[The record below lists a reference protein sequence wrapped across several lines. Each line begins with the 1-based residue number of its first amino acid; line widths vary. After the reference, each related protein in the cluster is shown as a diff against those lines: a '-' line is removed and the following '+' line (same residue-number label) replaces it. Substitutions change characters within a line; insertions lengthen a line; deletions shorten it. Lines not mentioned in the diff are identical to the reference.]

1 MAADRIVILGAGF
14 GGLTVA
20 EALDPVAGMGKADV
34 TLVDRNAI
42 FQMGFSMQ
50 WVFAGRRRP
59 DEGERPYS
67 ALATRNV
74 RFVHDEVAAID
85 PANRLVHTRSRR
97 LPYDHLVLALG
108 AELAPELVPGLGEGA
123 YNLCDLGSV
132 GQFRAALDSIE
143 KGVAMIAIASTPF
156 KCPPAP
162 YEYAFLAHDILKD
175 RGVRDKVRVVLTTP
189 EPQPMPVAGKVVGEQ
204 IKAMMAERG
213 IEYLPGHKPKWV
225 DVRGRTVAYE
235 NGKDLGYD
243 VVAAMY
249 PHRAPKVV
257 RDSGLA
263 DESGFVPVKLGTFRT
278 SKEGVYAI
286 GDLAAMKLPNGSPHP
301 KAGVFAEAQG
311 MAVARALASALVLLR
326 LLTPEGRGVCFVD
339 AGKDK
344 AAPAE
349 IHLLAD
355 GGPKASLEAPSVEG
369 LMGKRKFE
377 RDRFLRW
384 FGG

>member
-20 EALDPVAGMGKADV
+20 ETLDPLAGMGKADL
-34 TLVDRNAI
+34 TLVDRNAS

-59 DEGERPYS
+59 EEGERPYS
-67 ALATRNV
+67 SLATRNV
-74 RFVHDEVAAID
+74 TFVHDEVAAID
-85 PANRLVHTRSRR
+85 PANRFVQTRSRR

-108 AELAPELVPGLGEGA
+108 ADLAPESVPGLGEGA
-123 YNLCDLGSV
+123 YNLCDLESV
-132 GQFRAALDSIE
+132 GQFRAALDAID
-143 KGVAMIAIASTPF
+143 KGVVVIAVAATPF

-175 RGVRDKVRVVLTTP
+175 RGVRDKVRLVLTTP

-204 IKAMMAERG
+204 VKAMMAERG
-213 IEYLPGHKPKWV
+213 IEYLPGHKPKLV
-225 DVRGRTVAYE
+225 DVRARTVAYE
-235 NGKDLGYD
+235 KGKDLPYD
-243 VVAAMY
+243 VLAAMY

-257 RDSGLA
+257 RDAGLA
-263 DESGFVPVKLGTFRT
+263 DESGFVPVELGTFRT
-278 SKEGVYAI
+278 STAGVYAI
-286 GDLAAMKLPNGSPHP
+286 GDMAAMKLPNGSPHP

-311 MAVARALASALVLLR
+311 MAVAQALAAVLGGQE
-326 LLTPEGRGVCFVD
+326 PGKYEGRGVCFVD
-339 AGKDK
+339 AGEDK

-349 IHLLAD
+349 IHLLAE
-355 GGPKASLEAPSVEG
+355 GGPKSNLDPPSVEG